1 MDRRDFLKQ
10 GSAIVVSLGL
20 GNATSVAA
28 TNSPETS
35 FRGPYSTENTKAGPS
50 DLSLRFL
57 GTGAAGYYQDQ
68 TRRRHSSILL
78 DKKVLIDLNRC
89 SLDMLPRRCHPEVLF
104 YTHSHPDHYEPD
116 TALDLNVRKI
126 YLSETWID
134 KARKDFEKYAAEKK
148 KDMPQLIP
156 LAVGQKVEEGG
167 LVVTALP
174 ANHATGNYKEQSLIY
189 LIEKGTTDEHLGVRL
204 LYATDT
210 GGIMGNAG
218 RIAGIDPHLK
228 TGRPVTAF
236 IMEATIGMGMNEDW
250 RMFNHTSVEGVARIA
265 HMMEQQHRY
274 LPSEG
279 QPVYITHMSKKGWP
293 TQEELD
299 RTLPLPLRAAF
310 DGLDVVFKSH
320 S

>member
-28 TNSPETS
+28 TDSPETS

-68 TRRRHSSILL
+68 TRRRYEQIFQIPDEDLAGYLRILTGDGSVDGL
-78 DKKVLIDLNRC
+78 VAQN
-89 SLDMLPRRCHPEVLF
+89 
-104 YTHSHPDHYEPD
+104 
-116 TALDLNVRKI
+116 
-126 YLSETWID
+126 
-134 KARKDFEKYAAEKK
+134 FEKYAAEKK

-167 LVVTALP
+167 LVFTALP